1 MIAGAIVTAI
11 ATDNV
16 AAVSFLFIILT
27 SHITQFSQYIDTTSN
42 SMLRIVTASSY
53 SQSQYLHTNFI
64 LYVQRKYKMNSG
76 TTNHIFISIKPA
88 HETFTV
94 YNNYPI
100 PLLYIIIVLLIPYII
115 IVLLIPYIII
125 VLLIL
130 SILTD

>member
-1 MIAGAIVTAI
+1 M
-11 ATDNV
+11 
-16 AAVSFLFIILT
+16 LHII
-27 SHITQFSQYIDTTSN
+27 
-42 SMLRIVTASSY
+42 TASSY
-53 SQSQYLHTNFI
+53 SQSQYLHTDPI

-94 YNNYPI
+94 YNNYSI
-100 PLLYIIIVLLIPYII
+100 PLL
-115 IVLLIPYIII
+115 YIII